1 MIEMDK
7 YQYIQCAEDL
17 ITSREQT
24 RAGFIEA
31 ARAKNYKAQPYIEQ
45 ARTLKSLSSQA
56 ASPSDLLNIE
66 EIRNSLLT
74 ASGLSDKAF
83 KYFTEE
89 DKTEAI
95 RILIS
100 EFLAPAGENFVDEL
114 ENRFLLIKGDSLG
127 GSMRN
132 YVGSVAQV
140 KLVRKILSILSMQQ
154 IAFQILFKD
163 DKKNNK
169 WQTLSYEDVFER
181 VDDVTAIYW
190 NIVPQDKSFD
200 RVLFFNATIPLV
212 KNNIDISLYK
222 GDPEKFAGG
231 KIVND
236 NNHAIMFG
244 ELKGGIDPPG
254 ADEHWKTGNSALVR
268 IRKAFEDYQVKT
280 SFIAAAIEKKMATE
294 IYNQLSEGILSNAA
308 NLTVDKQLTAYCDWL
323 IKL

>member
-1 MIEMDK
+1 MNKHIK
-7 YQYIQCAEDL
+7 TAADL
-17 ITSREQT
+17 VTSHEQT

-31 ARAKNYKAQPYIEQ
+31 ALAKNYKAQPYIEQ
-45 ARTLKSLSSQA
+45 AKTLKSLASQA
-56 ASPSDLLNIE
+56 AYPLELLNIA

-74 ASGLSDKAF
+74 ASGLSDKSF

-95 RILIS
+95 KNLIS
-100 EFLAPAGENFVDEL
+100 EFLDPAGENFVNEL
-114 ENRFLLIKGDSLG
+114 VYRFLLIKGDSLG

-132 YVGSVAQV
+132 YVGSVAQM
-140 KLVRKILSILSMQQ
+140 KFVRKILSILSMQR
-154 IAFQILFKD
+154 ITVQILFKE
-163 DKKNNK
+163 DKKFNK
-169 WQTLSYEDVFER
+169 WQTLAYEDDFKR
-181 VDDVTAIYW
+181 VDDIVAIYW
-190 NIVPQDKSFD
+190 NINSQNKSYD

-222 GDPEKFAGG
+222 GDTVMFKGG

-236 NNHAIMFG
+236 NDLAIMFG
-244 ELKGGIDPPG
+244 ELKGGIDPAG
-254 ADEHWKTGNSALVR
+254 ADEHWKTGNSALER
-268 IRKAFEDYQVKT
+268 IRDAFRAYPIKT

-308 NLTVDKQLTAYCDWL
+308 NITVDRQLTSYCDWL

>member
-1 MIEMDK
+1 MDK

-190 NIVPQDKSFD
+190 NIVPQDKSYD

-236 NNHAIMFG
+236 NN
-244 ELKGGIDPPG
+244 G

>member
-1 MIEMDK
+1 MNK
-7 YQYIQCAEDL
+7 CQYIQCAEDL

-31 ARAKNYKAQPYIEQ
+31 ALAKNSKAQPYIEQ
-45 ARTLKSLSSQA
+45 AKTLKSLSSQA
-56 ASPSDLLNIE
+56 ASPLDLLGIK

-95 RILIS
+95 KKLIS
-100 EFLAPAGENFVDEL
+100 EFLDPAGEKFVDEL
-114 ENRFLLIKGDSLG
+114 VYRFLLIKGDSLG
-127 GSMRN
+127 GTMRN
-132 YVGSVAQV
+132 YVGSVSQM
-140 KLVRKILSILSMQQ
+140 KLIRKILSILSMQQ
-154 IAFQILFKD
+154 IAFQILFKK
-163 DKKNNK
+163 DKKKNK
-169 WQTLSYEDVFER
+169 WQTLSYENVYER

-190 NIVPQDKSFD
+190 NTVPKDESYN

-212 KNNIDISLYK
+212 KNNIDINLYK
-222 GDPEKFAGG
+222 GDTKKFDGG
-231 KIVND
+231 EITKED
-236 NNHAIMFG
+236 NLAIMFG
-244 ELKGGIDPPG
+244 ELKGGIDPAG
-254 ADEHWKTGNSALVR
+254 ADEHWKTGNSSLER
-268 IRKAFEDYQVKT
+268 IRNAFKDYNVRT

-308 NLTVDKQLTAYCDWL
+308 NITIDKQLTSYCDWL

>member
-1 MIEMDK
+1 MDK
-7 YQYIQCAEDL
+7 YQYIQSAEDL

-31 ARAKNYKAQPYIEQ
+31 ALAKNHKAQPYIEQ
-45 ARTLKSLSSQA
+45 AKTLKTLSSQA
-56 ASPSDLLNIE
+56 ASPLDLLNIK

-95 RILIS
+95 KKLIS
-100 EFLAPAGENFVDEL
+100 EFLAPAGENFVEEL
-114 ENRFLLIKGDSLG
+114 VYRFLLIKGDSLG

-132 YVGSVAQV
+132 YVGSVAQM
-140 KLVRKILSILSMQQ
+140 KFIRKILSILSMQQ
-154 IAFQILFKD
+154 IAFQVLFKNG
-163 DKKNNK
+163 KKENK
-169 WQTLSYEDVFER
+169 WQTLSYEDVFEQ
-181 VDDVTAIYW
+181 VDNVTAIYW
-190 NIVPQDKSFD
+190 NILPQDKSYD
-200 RVLFFNATIPLV
+200 RVLFFNAIVPLV
-212 KNNIDISLYK
+212 KNNIDINLYK
-222 GDPEKFAGG
+222 GDTKKFEGG
-231 KIVND
+231 KIVKD
-236 NNHAIMFG
+236 NNLAIMFG
-244 ELKGGIDPPG
+244 ELKGGIDPAG

-308 NLTVDKQLTAYCDWL
+308 NITVDRQLTSYCDWL

>member
-1 MIEMDK
+1 MEMDK

-24 RAGFIEA
+24 RAGFVEA
-31 ARAKNYKAQPYIEQ
+31 ALAKNDKAQPYIEQ
-45 ARTLKSLSSQA
+45 AKTLKSLSSQA
-56 ASPSDLLNIE
+56 VSPLDLLCIK

-95 RILIS
+95 KKLIS
-100 EFLAPAGENFVDEL
+100 EFLAPAGENFVEEL
-114 ENRFLLIKGDSLG
+114 VYRFLLIKGDSLG

-132 YVGSVAQV
+132 YVGSVAQM
-140 KLVRKILSILSMQQ
+140 KLIRKILSILSMQQ

-163 DKKNNK
+163 DKTDIK
-169 WQTLSYEDVFER
+169 WQVLSYEEIFVR
-181 VDDVTAIYW
+181 ADDVVAIYW
-190 NIVPQDKSFD
+190 NIVPQDKSYD
-200 RVLFFNATIPLV
+200 RVLFFNATIPRV
-212 KNNIDISLYK
+212 KNNVDICLYK
-222 GDPEKFAGG
+222 GDTEKFEGG

-236 NNHAIMFG
+236 DNLVVMFG
-244 ELKGGIDPPG
+244 ELKGGIDPAG

-268 IRKAFEDYQVKT
+268 IRKAFKNYQVKT

-294 IYNQLSEGILSNAA
+294 IYNQLTEGILSNAA
-308 NLTVDKQLTAYCDWL
+308 NITVDRQLTSYCNWL